1 MQHIINKKEG
11 VNIKSVKI
19 NEYLRIN
26 ASVMKKNADYPQLKL
41 HKVWKQLGNR
51 LLIEYDLTFANKRVY
66 QIRVNSEPGANVDD
80 VKKFVN
86 DWNHCK
92 YESIWKNRRQQLID
106 HEVKVAEAK
115 IKNLKNEIKEM
126 K

>member
-1 MQHIINKKEG
+1 M
-11 VNIKSVKI
+11 
-19 NEYLRIN
+19 RIN
-26 ASVMKKNADYPQLKL
+26 ASIMKKNADYPQLRL
-41 HKVWKQLGNR
+41 HKIWKQLGNR
-51 LLIEYDLTFANKRVY
+51 LLIEYDLIFANKRIY
-66 QIRVNSEPGANVDD
+66 QIRVNSESGANVDD

-86 DWNHCK
+86 DWNHDK
-92 YESIWKNRRQQLID
+92 YENIWKNQRQQLID